1 MRIVSK
7 KDQRKK
13 DEGKNMDS
21 MWGEALKKLLK
32 KAGLC

>member
-13 DEGKNMDS
+13 EEKNVDS